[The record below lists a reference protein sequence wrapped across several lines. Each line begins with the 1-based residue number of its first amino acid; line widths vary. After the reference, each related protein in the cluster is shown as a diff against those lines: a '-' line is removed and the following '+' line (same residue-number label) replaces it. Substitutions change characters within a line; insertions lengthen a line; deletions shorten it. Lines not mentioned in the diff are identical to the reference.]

1 MHDAKFDA
9 YLAEESSD
17 DESYRSGAPGARSD
31 DDDDDDDDHD
41 GDDDGDTGG
50 GVGIGDGASSDGGGS
65 DYGGRN
71 KSRKQGVGGGG
82 GGKRGRP
89 AGARNEGSKDEK
101 KPRGQPRGGPQ
112 GEKPPAPRSEV
123 LVKEMKEEWL
133 VSYTQETISK
143 AASVNRAMFSK
154 WLNHR
159 LESVKS
165 TTTVET
171 KLQAWVAE
179 TRGKQE
185 RGEATVLPESH
196 RGKPRQPRTW
206 MPKESTRAG
215 GSYEGEGATA
225 DAAPLHGSPAVA
237 PRSGERCQRT
247 ADLPPGWTQ
256 IECTSNTGKVYKRY
270 LSPAGSKAQSVSEA
284 WRVHEKGGGV
294 TDTTGCDAP
303 ETDAE
308 EPPPVTSG
316 SPSSERKR
324 KGAPVDVLEAEADD
338 EVAPADGD
346 EESAKESMKSSSKRK
361 KTKRKKKL
369 MLDVGSPARICQG
382 KHQGKSCVVVG
393 GHAGYLQVRLGDGSA
408 LNVRQSQVESQV
420 ENDGADDDAA
430 DDAADGEVIVVDQ

>member
-1 MHDAKFDA
+1 
-9 YLAEESSD
+9 
-17 DESYRSGAPGARSD
+17 
-31 DDDDDDDDHD
+31 
-41 GDDDGDTGG
+41 
-50 GVGIGDGASSDGGGS
+50 
-65 DYGGRN
+65 
-71 KSRKQGVGGGG
+71 
-82 GGKRGRP
+82 
-89 AGARNEGSKDEK
+89 
-101 KPRGQPRGGPQ
+101 
-112 GEKPPAPRSEV
+112 
-123 LVKEMKEEWL
+123 MKEEWL

-393 GHAGYLQVRLGDGSA
+393 GHAGYLQVLSPASIPCPLPVLPREGRREEAHRLTPLLLPYVKVRLGDGSA